1 MDGVFDLETCIDTAE
16 IGFSHFGK
24 LNKLYLFIIGICF
37 LEYKP
42 IPFLLLRWFAQKRLY
57 P

>member
-1 MDGVFDLETCIDTAE
+1 MDGVFDLETCIDTTE
-16 IGFSHFGK
+16 ISFSHFGK